1 MAPRAKDP
9 DLDEPT
15 RVDPAAGGYTQ
26 IAFQLPKFYL
36 RILDSEAE
44 RLGRMRRSQLL
55 ELLVLRKTGL
65 CRFER
70 TGSVTYKPGKN
81 EQDEVERY
89 IWHCRTE
96 IKAELDTLRARMGN
110 IPPRSWVILALN
122 EWIGL
127 PSGTSDLDIEEEP
140 TNIKPQRNRPRP

>member
-1 MAPRAKDP
+1 MAARSKDA
-9 DLDEPT
+9 DYDGPT
-15 RVDPAAGGYTQ
+15 RVDPASGGYAQ

-70 TGSVTYKPGKN
+70 TGTVTYKAGRN
-81 EQDEVERY
+81 EVDEVERY

-96 IKAELDTLRARMGN
+96 IKDELDTLRARMGN

-127 PSGTSDLDIEEEP
+127 PSGTSDLDMEEP
-140 TNIKPQRNRPRP
+140 PTEIKPQRSKQRP